1 LVAVSS
7 SQLIRSLVGGWTFSY
22 RRLAPLSKGRV
33 SYPLG
38 RLDVYED
45 KLVFRARGLLRFLI
59 PERVVPLASITGIKR
74 SRGPL
79 GRFSGVRVSHDSGE
93 TTWASRGRESE
104 GWIVEY
110 VETHMNGK

>member
-1 LVAVSS
+1 VAVSS
-7 SQLIRSLVGGWTFSY
+7 SQLKRSLVGGWTVPY
-22 RRLAPLSKGRV
+22 RRLAPLSKGHV
-33 SYPLG
+33 AYPLG

-79 GRFSGVRVSHDSGE
+79 GRFSGVRISHDSGE
-93 TTWASRGRESE
+93 TTWASRGTESE
-104 GWIVEY
+104 VWIVEY
-110 VETHMNGK
+110 VQTHMNGK

>member
-1 LVAVSS
+1 MSS
-7 SQLIRSLVGGWTFSY
+7 SHLIRSLVGGWTVPY
-22 RRLAPLSKGRV
+22 RHLAPLSRGTV
-33 SYPLG
+33 AYPFG

-59 PERVVPLASITGIKR
+59 PERVVALTIITAIRR

-79 GRFSGVRVSHDSGE
+79 GRFSGVRVSTASGD

-104 GWIVEY
+104 AWILEY
-110 VETHMNGK
+110 VETHMNAK